1 MLPGGQRNQQKR
13 KRLKSSIGRI
23 STSPNR
29 ALMAYSVW
37 RDRRMTVPVAAD
49 GVGSWS

>member
-29 ALMAYSVW
+29 ALMGTPYGGIGA
-37 RDRRMTVPVAAD
+37 
-49 GVGSWS
+49 